1 MKRWAAYVLL
11 LPGILLVALFLSGV
25 VNALVQSLG
34 YIPALGLTDVTM
46 KYYAEIFTQPQF
58 LSSVFLSLWI
68 ALVSSVP
75 ASVFGVLVCAAL
87 TMGKCSGRSISRL
100 VRLPILVPH
109 TVAALFIIV
118 IFSQSGL
125 LSRALFAAGLIGAQE
140 NFPSLLF
147 NADGIGIIV
156 AYLWKEIPFVAYF
169 VLALMSSV
177 STTLGEASENLGV
190 SKFKTFLH
198 VTLPLSM
205 PAVFKAFIII
215 FAFSFGAYELPYLLG
230 ATLPRALPVQA
241 YIEYLNP
248 DLQHRPYAMA
258 MNGVMLLLT
267 LGTGALY
274 YRLMNRSIGGM
285 RGDQDG

>member
-1 MKRWAAYVLL
+1 MKRWAAYALL
-11 LPGILLVALFLSGV
+11 LPAMLLGALFLSGV

-34 YIPALGLTDVTM
+34 YIPALGLTDVTL
-46 KYYAEIFTQPQF
+46 KYYADIFLRREF
-58 LSSVFLSLWI
+58 LSSVWLSLWI
-68 ALVSSVP
+68 ALVSSVL
-75 ASVFGVLVCAAL
+75 ACVFGVLVCAAL
-87 TMGKCSGRSISRL
+87 TLKQGAGKRIAQL

-109 TVAALFIIV
+109 TVVALFVIM

-125 LSRALFAAGLIGAQE
+125 LSRSLFALGLTGAQE
-140 NFPSLLF
+140 SFPPLLF
-147 NADGIGIIV
+147 HADGVGIIA

-177 STTLGEASENLGV
+177 SSTLGEASENLGV

-205 PAVFKAFIII
+205 PAVLKAFIII

-241 YIEYLNP
+241 YVEYLNP
-248 DLQHRPYAMA
+248 DLRHRPYAMA

-267 LGTGALY
+267 LSASLLY
-274 YRLMNRSIGGM
+274 YRLMTRSIGNG
-285 RGDQDG
+285 GKKDG